1 MSNVQ
6 IWIAV
11 FQLVSE
17 GWEWGVKPAPQI
29 PLPYYKTRHVA
40 SGLNGSFR
48 TLDLSLSGH
57 GSMELLVHS
66 VINLLVPQEAENS
79 STSRAFRSFWKRA
92 LPNSVSFFGII
103 SPYKGMGDQIS
114 KDTEKCSIDL
124 TTKCTEIN
132 SKFLFIFSSF
142 VSLCACFFFEPLSY
156 FSLGFVTSKAPTC
169 DTDTIR
175 PGK

>member
-1 MSNVQ
+1 MGNRQ

-17 GWEWGVKPAPQI
+17 GREWGVKPGPQI

-57 GSMELLVHS
+57 GSMEPLVNT

-79 STSRAFRSFWKRA
+79 STSRAFRSF
-92 LPNSVSFFGII
+92 
-103 SPYKGMGDQIS
+103 
-114 KDTEKCSIDL
+114 
-124 TTKCTEIN
+124 
-132 SKFLFIFSSF
+132 
-142 VSLCACFFFEPLSY
+142 
-156 FSLGFVTSKAPTC
+156 
-169 DTDTIR
+169 
-175 PGK
+175 